1 MGWIRTW
8 CAYLGLGQGF
18 NESRVVEDVSLA
30 LAQQLED
37 LALDPVQLDVHCRAV
52 NHQLFLK
59 FGAIVG
65 ERKTAAGCLSQAR
78 EFRQVRASTPI
89 IAKT

>member
-30 LAQQLED
+30 LTQQLED

-59 FGAIVG
+59 FGAIAG
-65 ERKTAAGCLSQAR
+65 ERKTAAGVPVTSEGVQAGLG
-78 EFRQVRASTPI
+78 FDSNHS
-89 IAKT
+89 